1 MPFNS
6 QHGLSNSSMLIGG
19 KPIII
24 AVRALLVLSYL
35 FTTSVY
41 YCTAINH

>member
-1 MPFNS
+1 
-6 QHGLSNSSMLIGG
+6 MLIGG